1 MTLPLPPQPR
11 LIREREVA
19 CFVAE
24 VRLTAHLLQDAV
36 LFVATV
42 GAGVDET
49 VAAGDDTSVATA
61 TASLHWFPVASMPP
75 PVPPEQSWAWA
86 GSEKNIAAMSGAKS
100 FAFMCASILVRPGW
114 VPGQVHETGVH
125 DSNVA
130 PVPSTCRDEYSRSA
144 RSKIV
149 NNHAPSFRMA
159 QKFACQPSARAAG

>member
-1 MTLPLPPQPR
+1 MTLPLPPQPW

-36 LFVATV
+36 LFVATF

-49 VAAGDDTSVATA
+49 VAALDDTSVATA
-61 TASLHWFPVASMPP
+61 AASLHWFPVASMPP

-100 FAFMCASILVRPGW
+100 FAFMRASILVRPRW
-114 VPGQVHETGVH
+114 VSGQVHETGVH

-149 NNHAPSFRMA
+149 NIHAPSFRMA
-159 QKFACQPSARAAG
+159 QTIACRPSVRAAD